1 MLTNLGEYE
10 PYGKV
15 FLENKPHLGQECN
28 LNPVIDFSSLDAFDN
43 TKALPPPK
51 TMHKLFSVKDNF
63 KVDIGD
69 RVDERN
75 LYDTGKIYNP
85 TLQLEQEV
93 YVRGSTVVWSRAGCV
108 IKTFDYSSEIQPI
121 QQVLFAW
128 FPVTSAFFKNDP
140 TNKPA
145 VDAVLDDV
153 EGDKYMVE
161 GYWDKKGPQS
171 IINLS
176 KNVTSKEDE
185 AEDENELTKRF
196 RPLNN
201 ITENDEKDD
210 FLQRRT
216 LCIVFQDCIKLH
228 CEDGIYLTAHIPFEI
243 GHVVPLDMG
252 VLVSRKYV
260 PDKLKRAAGRP
271 RSSSITNLA
280 TLAAGMKKPM
290 PIEDTLSF
298 FVTVTYP
305 LKGACPVKSKDVNH
319 IGISTLPEPLTSP
332 QRLMFATTK
341 VSDTGRLPVIV
352 TLNLKENRHYIWTY
366 ERRKEK
372 NQQTLRAPAN
382 MTLPVKRK
390 SQVNAVPSAKKRHKS
405 GAPLTLNRGKRHKTD
420 TPTRSHAQFHEDYVS
435 DEEDMHEN
443 EVEKDVY
450 NEMLDPS
457 EISLRLLWREPAYK
471 IPAKLKTSRKVNSE
485 AFLIHD
491 LNGQELICIVNHS
504 LGHLQVINL
513 GKATQ
518 LISNCIEMK
527 ISAKSAVPINATRDG
542 YIDLLFLDA
551 SNNLQLFIDASMPRI
566 PLGMS
571 GVTQL
576 IDPVFDRFTAISKK
590 GMIRYQI
597 NARPETSLVRDC
609 FAAID
614 CANAL
619 YFPKIWARFLMLQ
632 KVPSDTDRIRIS
644 EWENFFVALLSF
656 LRVQKQGYYYREP
669 NFKSISSR
677 EIQLQ
682 QIRASNNG
690 FLTNELGFPSAT
702 AAHNFDFPLDENY
715 FQGIPTRWID
725 RVVHTIADDVVMDI
739 SVFVD
744 IVNSLHVVYED
755 YRIKKS
761 MMVYANLLGYL
772 LMQCAIIL
780 KNKHYIDYYAN
791 LGIQPSFTGNCSVL
805 LSNLHLVDNQVV
817 DEVFSEPPNIQVCLR
832 HMTPFTTSN
841 PTLLS
846 SFGVNTL
853 EPSLGHCLN
862 TYAKTIKDLWALYGG
877 INHVS
882 GDKSILLERM
892 ILHSITRKDVGLLIE
907 SLATPIL
914 DVLDDLQMNPLV
926 HWTKEAYNIIG
937 RDDIYQQLQL
947 RITVNDPNTDTFKL
961 PFSKDSDHPQNMN
974 DLMRDYSA
982 APVVKC
988 FYESDVLNMETER
1001 LRFGFGG
1008 FIEKVRIMLDATRTP
1023 DHTTAEQP
1031 DLSDEEL
1038 AAEHQSQVSMLVQRT
1053 LSLAV
1058 GRAIYAFGTHVP
1070 DLTKV
1075 LPLEPLNLAAKIL
1088 PLRTVVTFDDSVW
1101 GKDFLHWPQFHNG
1114 VAAGLR
1120 ISPNNQCN
1128 DSWIDFC
1135 VPENLDPQSGGLLL
1149 ALGLNGVLKKLPL
1162 VHWYR
1167 FVTQQCDLVNVG
1179 FLLGAGLAFKS
1190 TKDIKVTKVLSVY
1203 IPALL
1208 PPASASFNHSNAIQ
1222 ATGLLSMGL
1231 LYMNSCD
1238 RLMSSIML
1246 GEIGRHAY
1254 SDPSTLDMDY
1264 EGCAL
1269 AAGFSL
1275 GFMTLG
1281 LGENA
1286 LPVVDPQLRNK
1297 LHSLMTGR
1305 TTEETASSINLDV
1318 TSPGATIALALMY
1331 LKTENSRV
1339 AEGIELLETRPY
1351 LNYVRPDFLLL
1362 RVIAKNLIMWR
1373 TIQATEDW
1381 IDAQLPDF
1389 FKDMVSDSNSSM
1401 DVEVPKQAMYNIIC
1415 GACLCI
1421 GLRFAG
1427 SKSEMAFQCLL
1438 SRLDG
1443 FMKELSTPASTPQQR
1458 VTKCVVRTGINVLCT
1473 AAAMVMAGT
1482 GNREL
1487 LQRLEQ
1493 LHQRITADMSY
1504 GDHMAI
1510 SMSLG
1515 LLFIG
1520 LGGYTLTTTNEA
1532 IAGLLCA
1539 FYPFYPV
1546 TTSDNRYHLQ
1556 AFRHLWVL
1564 AVDSR
1569 WLMPYD
1575 VGNKKPCRVPM
1586 KLEIY
1591 NDDVDRKVR
1600 QVRIEAPS
1608 VVPDYKLIKSIKL
1621 DGDRYWPLSVNML
1634 DDGNYQK
1641 SIIKSGVIY
1650 VQRKDEKKSYEDD
1663 PYGKRNLVWK

>member
-1 MLTNLGEYE
+1 MLTELGKYE
-10 PYGKV
+10 PYGKI

-28 LNPVIDFSSLDAFDN
+28 LNPVIDFSARDTFDN
-43 TKALPPPK
+43 KKAPPPSK

-63 KVDIGD
+63 TVDIGD

-75 LYDTGKIYNP
+75 LYETGKIYNP
-85 TLQLEQEV
+85 ALQLEQEV
-93 YVRGSTVVWSRAGCV
+93 YVRGSTVVWSQAGCV

-145 VDAVLDDV
+145 VDAVLDDI
-153 EGDKYMVE
+153 E
-161 GYWDKKGPQS
+161 
-171 IINLS
+171 
-176 KNVTSKEDE
+176 
-185 AEDENELTKRF
+185 
-196 RPLNN
+196 
-201 ITENDEKDD
+201 EKDD

-228 CEDGIYLTAHIPFEI
+228 CEDGIHLTAHIPFEI

-260 PDKLKRAAGRP
+260 PEKLKRASGRP

-280 TLAAGMKKPM
+280 TLAAGMKKPT
-290 PIEDTLSF
+290 PIENTLSF
-298 FVTVTYP
+298 FVTVTHP

-332 QRLMFATTK
+332 QRLLFATTK

-390 SQVNAVPSAKKRHKS
+390 SHNNAAPFVKKKYKS
-405 GAPLTLNRGKRHKTD
+405 GAPLALNRSKKQKID
-420 TPTRSHAQFHEDYVS
+420 SPARSHAQFHEDYVS
-435 DEEDMHEN
+435 DEEDLHEN
-443 EVEKDVY
+443 EVEKDIY

-471 IPAKLKTSRKVNSE
+471 IPAKLKPSRKVNSE

-491 LNGQELICIVNHS
+491 LKGQELICIVNHS
-504 LGHLQVINL
+504 MGHLQVVNL
-513 GKATQ
+513 GKATH
-518 LISNCIEMK
+518 LVSNCIEMK
-527 ISAKSAVPINATRDG
+527 IPAKSAVPINATRDG
-542 YIDLLFLDA
+542 YNDLLFLDA
-551 SNNLQLFIDASMPRI
+551 SNNLQLFIDASMPRM

-576 IDPVFDRFTAISKK
+576 MDPVYDRVTAISEK
-590 GMIRYQI
+590 GMFRYQI
-597 NARPETSLVRDC
+597 NGRSETSLVRDC

-614 CANAL
+614 CANTL
-619 YFPKIWARFLMLQ
+619 YFPKIWARYLSLQ
-632 KVPSDTDRIRIS
+632 KTPLDDDRIHIS
-644 EWENFFVALLSF
+644 EWENFFVSLLSF
-656 LRVQKQGYYYREP
+656 LR
-669 NFKSISSR
+669 
-677 EIQLQ
+677 LQ
-682 QIRASNNG
+682 QIRASNND
-690 FLTNELGFPSAT
+690 FLTKELGFPSAA
-702 AAHNFDFPLDENY
+702 AAHNFDFLLDENY
-715 FQGIPTRWID
+715 FQGVPTRWID
-725 RVVHTIADDVVMDI
+725 RVVHTIVDDDVMDI

-761 MMVYANLLGYL
+761 MMVHANLLGYL
-772 LMQCAIIL
+772 LMQSAIIL
-780 KNKHYIDYYAN
+780 KNKNYIDYYAN
-791 LGIQPSFTGNCSVL
+791 LGIQPSFTGN
-805 LSNLHLVDNQVV
+805 LHLVDDLVV

-832 HMTPFTTSN
+832 QMTPFTTSN

-853 EPSLGHCLN
+853 EPSLGHCRN
-862 TYAKTIKDLWALYGG
+862 TYAKTIKDLWALYGA

-882 GDKSILLERM
+882 NDKSILLDRM
-892 ILHSITRKDVGLLIE
+892 ILHSITRKDIGLLIE

-914 DVLDDLQMNPLV
+914 NVLDDLQLNPLV

-937 RDDIYQQLQL
+937 RDDIYQQLQM
-947 RITVNDPNTDTFKL
+947 RVTVNDPNTDTFKL
-961 PFSKDSDHPQNMN
+961 PFLKDSAHPQNIN
-974 DLMRDYSA
+974 DLMKDYSA
-982 APVVKC
+982 TPVIKC
-988 FYESDVLNMETER
+988 VYESDVLNMETER

-1008 FIEKVRIMLDATRTP
+1008 FIEKVRVMLDATRIP
-1023 DHTTAEQP
+1023 DHTTLEKP
-1031 DLSDEEL
+1031 DLNDEEL

-1070 DLTKV
+1070 DLTRV
-1075 LPLEPLNLAAKIL
+1075 LPLEPITLAAKIL
-1088 PLRTVVTFDDSVW
+1088 PLRTVVTLDDSSW
-1101 GKDFLHWPQFHNG
+1101 SKDFLHWPQFHNG

-1135 VPENLDPQSGGLLL
+1135 VPQELDPQSGGVLL
-1149 ALGLNGVLKKLPL
+1149 ALGLNGILKKLPL

-1179 FLLGAGLAFKS
+1179 FILGAGLAFKS
-1190 TKDIKVTKVLSVY
+1190 SKDIKVTKVLSVY

-1231 LYMNSCD
+1231 VYMNSCD

-1246 GEIGRHAY
+1246 GEIGRHAL
-1254 SDPSTLDMDY
+1254 SDPSTLDADY

-1297 LHSLMTGR
+1297 LYSLMTGR
-1305 TTEETASSINLDV
+1305 TTEETTSSINLDV
-1318 TSPGATIALALMY
+1318 TSPGATVALALMY

-1351 LNYVRPDFLLL
+1351 LNYVRPDFLLI
-1362 RVIAKNLIMWR
+1362 RVVAKNLIMWR

-1381 IDAQLPDF
+1381 IDAQIPDF
-1389 FKDMVSDSNSSM
+1389 FNDIMLDSNSSLDM
-1401 DVEVPKQAMYNIIC
+1401 EVSKQAMYNIIC

-1427 SKSEMAFQCLL
+1427 SKSAMAFQCLL

-1443 FMKELSTPASTPQQR
+1443 FTKELNTPATSPQQR
-1458 VTKCVVRTGINVLCT
+1458 VTKCVIRTGIDVLCT

-1482 GNREL
+1482 GNGEL
-1487 LQRLEQ
+1487 LQRLEL
-1493 LHQRITADMSY
+1493 LHHRVAADMSY
-1504 GDHMAI
+1504 GNHMAV

-1515 LLFIG
+1515 LLFVG

-1539 FYPFYPV
+1539 FYPFYPM

-1591 NDDVDRKVR
+1591 NDDVERKVR

-1621 DGDRYWPLSVNML
+1621 DGDRYWPLSINML
-1634 DDGNYQK
+1634 DDGNYPK

-1650 VQRKDEKKSYEDD
+1650 VQRKDKKKSYEDD
-1663 PYGKRNLVWK
+1663 PHGKRNLAWK

>member
-1 MLTNLGEYE
+1 MLTELGKYE
-10 PYGKV
+10 PYGKS
-15 FLENKPHLGQECN
+15 FLENKPHLGQESN
-28 LNPVIDFSSLDAFDN
+28 VNPVIDFSAIDTFD
-43 TKALPPPK
+43 TKTIPPPK
-51 TMHKLFSVKDNF
+51 TMHKLFSVKDNITID
-63 KVDIGD
+63 VGD
-69 RVDERN
+69 RLDERN
-75 LYDTGKIYNP
+75 LYDTGKLHNP
-85 TLQLEQEV
+85 ALQLEQEV

-108 IKTFDYSSEIQPI
+108 IKTFDYSAEIQPI

-145 VDAVLDDV
+145 IDAVLNDF
-153 EGDKYMVE
+153 EGDKYLVE

-171 IINLS
+171 IINL
-176 KNVTSKEDE
+176 KNAASAKDEDVE
-185 AEDENELTKRF
+185 EETDPVKQL

-201 ITENDEKDD
+201 IPEVEEKDGS
-210 FLQRRT
+210 LQRRT

-228 CEDGIYLTAHIPFEI
+228 CEDGIHVTAHIPFEI
-243 GHVVPLDMG
+243 DHVVPLDMG

-260 PDKLKRAAGRP
+260 PDKWRKSAGRP

-280 TLAAGMKKPM
+280 SLAAGMKKP
-290 PIEDTLSF
+290 PSSDDTSSF
-298 FVTVTYP
+298 FVTVTHP

-319 IGISTLPEPLTSP
+319 NGISTLPEPLTSP
-332 QRLMFATTK
+332 QRLLFATTK

-352 TLNLKENRHYIWTY
+352 TLNIKENRHYIWTY

-372 NQQTLRAPAN
+372 NQQAIPAPAN
-382 MTLPVKRK
+382 MLPPVKRK
-390 SQVNAVPSAKKRHKS
+390 PHNNATPAIRKKLKS
-405 GAPLTLNRGKRHKTD
+405 GAPPNISRNSKKQKTGS
-420 TPTRSHAQFHEDYVS
+420 PSRSHAQFHEDYIS
-435 DEEDMHEN
+435 DEEVLHEN
-443 EVEKDVY
+443 EVEKDIY

-471 IPAKLKTSRKVNSE
+471 MPAKLKTTRKVNSE

-504 LGHLQVINL
+504 MGHLQVINL
-513 GKATQ
+513 GKATH
-518 LISNCIEMK
+518 LVSNCIEMK
-527 ISAKSAVPINATRDG
+527 IPARSAVPINATRDG
-542 YIDLLFLDA
+542 YSDLLFLDA
-551 SNNLQLFIDASMPRI
+551 SNRLHLFVDASMKRI
-566 PLGMS
+566 PLRMS
-571 GVTQL
+571 GVTKL
-576 IDPVFDRFTAISKK
+576 IDPVYDRFTAVTEK
-590 GMIRYQI
+590 GMIRCQL
-597 NARPETSLVRDC
+597 NGRPETSLVRDC

-614 CANAL
+614 CANTL
-619 YFPKIWARFLMLQ
+619 YFPKILARFLSLQ
-632 KVPSDTDRIRIS
+632 ETPSDDDRICIG

-656 LRVQKQGYYYREP
+656 LRVQKQGYYYRDP
-669 NFKSISSR
+669 NLKSISSR
-677 EIQLQ
+677 ETQLQ
-682 QIRASNNG
+682 QIRASNND
-690 FLTNELGFPSAT
+690 FLTNELGFPSAA
-702 AAHNFDFPLDENY
+702 AAHNFDFLLDENY
-715 FQGIPTRWID
+715 FKGVPTRWID
-725 RVVHTIADDVVMDI
+725 RVVHSISDDAIMDI
-739 SVFVD
+739 SVFIE
-744 IVNSLHVVYED
+744 IVNSLHMVYED

-761 MMVYANLLGYL
+761 MLVHANMLGYL

-780 KNKHYIDYYAN
+780 KNQNYIDYYAN
-791 LGIQPSFTGNCSVL
+791 QGIQPSFTGN
-805 LSNLHLVDNQVV
+805 LHFVDNPIV
-817 DEVFSEPPNIQVCLR
+817 DEIFTEPPNIQVCLR
-832 HMTPFTTSN
+832 QMTPYTTSN

-853 EPSLGHCLN
+853 ETSLGYCLN
-862 TYAKTIKDLWALYGG
+862 TYAKTIKELWSLYGA

-882 GDKSILLERM
+882 GDKSLLLERM
-892 ILHSITRKDVGLLIE
+892 ILHRITRKDIGLLIE

-914 DVLDDLQMNPLV
+914 NVLDDLKMNPLV

-937 RDDIYQQLQL
+937 RDDIYQQLQMKA
-947 RITVNDPNTDTFKL
+947 TVCDPNTDTFKL
-961 PFSKDSDHPQNMN
+961 PFLKDSDHPQNMN
-974 DLMRDYSA
+974 TMMKDYSA
-982 APVVKC
+982 TPVVKC
-988 FYESDVLNMETER
+988 AYESDVLNMETER

-1008 FIEKVRIMLDATRTP
+1008 FIEKVRIMLDATRIP
-1023 DHTTAEQP
+1023 DHLVVEQP
-1031 DLSDEEL
+1031 DLSDEDL
-1038 AAEHQSQVSMLVQRT
+1038 AAEHQSQVAMLVQRT
-1053 LSLAV
+1053 LSLAA
-1058 GRAIYAFGTHVP
+1058 GRAIYAYGTHIP
-1070 DLTKV
+1070 DLTKA
-1075 LPLEPLNLAAKIL
+1075 LPSEIINLSAKIL
-1088 PLRTVVTFDDSVW
+1088 PLRTVVAVDDSQW
-1101 GKDFLHWPQFHNG
+1101 SKEFLHWPQFHNG

-1135 VPENLDPQSGGLLL
+1135 VPQELDPQSGGILL
-1149 ALGLNGVLKKLPL
+1149 ALGLNGILKKLPL

-1179 FLLGAGLAFKS
+1179 FILGAAVAYRG

-1208 PPASASFNHSNAIQ
+1208 PPESASFNHSNSIQ

-1231 LYMNSCD
+1231 VYMNSCD
-1238 RLMSSIML
+1238 RLMASIML
-1246 GEIGRHAY
+1246 REIAKNAY
-1254 SDPSTLDMDY
+1254 TDPSTLDSDY

-1286 LPVVDPQLRNK
+1286 LPVVDHQLRNK

-1305 TTEETASSINLDV
+1305 IADEGTSSINLDV
-1318 TSPGATIALALMY
+1318 TSPGATVALALMY

-1351 LNYVRPDFLLL
+1351 LNYVRPDFLLM
-1362 RVIAKNLIMWR
+1362 RIVAKNLIMWS
-1373 TIQATEDW
+1373 TIQPTCGW
-1381 IDAQLPDF
+1381 IEEQIPDF
-1389 FKDMVSDSNSSM
+1389 LNEEMTGENSTV
-1401 DVEVPKQAMYNIIC
+1401 DVEVVRQAVINITC

-1427 SKSEMAFQCLL
+1427 SKNPEAFATLL
-1438 SRLDG
+1438 HHLDALI
-1443 FMKELSTPASTPQQR
+1443 KDLNLPRSTPQQR
-1458 VTKCVVRTGINVLCT
+1458 VTKCALRTGIDVLCT

-1482 GNREL
+1482 GDRGL

-1493 LHQRITADMSY
+1493 LHHRVTSDMTY
-1504 GDHMAI
+1504 GNHMAV

-1515 LLFIG
+1515 LLFMG
-1520 LGGYTLTTTNEA
+1520 LGGYTLTTSNEA

-1539 FYPFYPV
+1539 FYPFYP
-1546 TTSDNRYHLQ
+1546 TATGDNRYHLQ

-1569 WLMPYD
+1569 WLMPFD
-1575 VGNKKPCRVPM
+1575 IGNKKPCRVPM

-1591 NDDVDRKVR
+1591 NDDGEGKVR

-1608 VVPDYKLIKSIKL
+1608 VVPDYKLIKSIRI

-1634 DDGNYQK
+1634 HDGKYQN

-1650 VQRKDEKKSYEDD
+1650 VKRKDNKKSYEED
-1663 PYGKRNLVWK
+1663 PYGKRNLKWT